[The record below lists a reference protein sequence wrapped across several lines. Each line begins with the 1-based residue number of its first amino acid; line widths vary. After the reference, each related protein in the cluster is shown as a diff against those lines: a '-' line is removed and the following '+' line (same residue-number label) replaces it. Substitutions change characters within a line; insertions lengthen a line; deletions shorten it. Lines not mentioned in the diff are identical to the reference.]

1 MAVPATESRFGVGL
15 LRLSRRCRG
24 IDKYVSSRTRLTID
38 EMHCLSVLFSEHPS
52 SVKRL
57 SELVNVSSTRASKL
71 LKDLEQKGFVSR
83 TLAAED
89 HRKEQ
94 VILTDQGS
102 AAVQS
107 ILSFYSEIGSEL
119 LTSWRS
125 ELAKDFSWLLQT
137 VPQNK

>member
-1 MAVPATESRFGVGL
+1 
-15 LRLSRRCRG
+15 
-24 IDKYVSSRTRLTID
+24 
-38 EMHCLSVLFSEHPS
+38 MHCLSVLFSDHPS

-94 VILTDQGS
+94 VILTEQGS

>member
-1 MAVPATESRFGVGL
+1 MAVPATEPRFGVSL

-38 EMHCLSVLFSEHPS
+38 EMQCLSVLFSEHPS
-52 SVKRL
+52 SIKRL

-83 TLAAED
+83 TLDAED

-94 VILTDQGS
+94 VILTEKGS
-102 AAVQS
+102 AVVQS

-125 ELAKDFSWLLQT
+125 ELAEDFSWLLQT